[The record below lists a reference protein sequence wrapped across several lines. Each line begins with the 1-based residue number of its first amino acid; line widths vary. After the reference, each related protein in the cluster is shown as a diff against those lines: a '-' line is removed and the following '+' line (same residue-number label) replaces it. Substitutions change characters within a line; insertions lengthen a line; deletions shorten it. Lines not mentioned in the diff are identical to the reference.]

1 MYNELYL
8 DIVAHVK
15 ENVEESI
22 KRLGDNGMKIHNL
35 VIPKPK
41 IPEDI
46 KANYQAVKVQS
57 TKQLVATQEQKTQK
71 ILKETKQCISY
82 AVLMKCFRCMR
93 LMTFDS
99 ATKMPATG
107 LHMGLGLYHLPVYPD
122 NPQRVEH

>member
-1 MYNELYL
+1 MLLPYHTFITYPRVPTSKIKFPLFQVYNELYL

-46 KANYQAVKVQS
+46 KANYQAVKVQW

-71 ILKETKQCISY
+71 ILKETENIK
-82 AVLMKCFRCMR
+82 AKLDAER
-93 LMTFDS
+93 
-99 ATKMPATG
+99 
-107 LHMGLGLYHLPVYPD
+107 
-122 NPQRVEH
+122 